1 MSAFFLSFF
10 RYRNDLSIE
19 HEPLGKLP
27 ESERAAAL
35 ATEIQHLR
43 GCLAGA

>member
-1 MSAFFLSFF
+1 MWLLMMA
-10 RYRNDLSIE
+10 IE

-35 ATEIQHLR
+35 ATEIQYLR
-43 GCLAGA
+43 GYLAGA

>member
-1 MSAFFLSFF
+1 MSPFVLSFL
-10 RYRNDLSIE
+10 RYRNDLSME
-19 HEPLGKLP
+19 DEPLGKLP

-35 ATEIQHLR
+35 ATEIQCLR